1 MSNSFLNAVLIPL
14 IFGVFEWVIVFL
26 YVYYIQFQISK
37 LWKSVIGITLFVV
50 IPICILLKELDM
62 CPQLVGFNQL
72 AANIFFAEA
81 IGAYVLTGV
90 LFSCCNTTLKSRGSI
105 NFVIVRN
112 LVLKRS
118 ARFQSNCLCKN

>member
-90 LFSCCNTTLKSRGSI
+90 LF
-105 NFVIVRN
+105 FVLQYNIEKQR
-112 LVLKRS
+112 LH
-118 ARFQSNCLCKN
+118 